1 MEGTSNVI
9 VTDGFTGN
17 IALKTAERFVN
28 NIDKFNEFLKEAN
41 LKNIKYSNNKNIEI
55 NTNNVLFGKKIV
67 MTGFRDKEL
76 IENIKSFGAEVVD
89 SVTKNTFIVLAK
101 DINEDTTKANTARL
115 NNIQIM
121 TPHEFK
127 EKYLT

>member
-1 MEGTSNVI
+1 MVKDI
-9 VTDGFTGN
+9 DG

-28 NIDKFNEFLKEAN
+28 NIAKFNEFLTEAN
-41 LKNIKYSNNKNIEI
+41 LTNIKYSNNKNIEI

-127 EKYLT
+127 ETPHR